1 MKVGVFVLTVK
12 NFLALSQFKTFN
24 LVAGEKG
31 LENKITGVNILDN
44 PDASDWLSAG
54 ELLITSGYF
63 FSENIETQRRFIQR
77 FKEINCSAICIKP
90 HIYLKGI
97 PESMRALAD
106 ELSLPLIEIPYG
118 IAFSKIMNIVMAEIS
133 GRVNELNQASLDI
146 HSQFFEISLH
156 GGGMK
161 KIAAGLAQM
170 VHNPT
175 VLVDID
181 WTVIAVSDQKVPIIK
196 ETLRKTGDS
205 FSFPITIFSDLPTNF
220 ERIQKPFTR
229 STLFNETEYAW
240 VIMPV
245 YFDTIHYGFILV
257 CQIDEALTDLDY
269 VALENGSMAFAL
281 EQMRLFEIERTENR
295 IRRDFFDQLL
305 SGQIKDL
312 DTLAAYDSTLDP
324 ALNYTVLIFS
334 IQTIENQGT
343 SLIQKKQ
350 TEDRLMKSV
359 LSSLTTYIANRFP
372 NLHVFSRKN
381 QLVMLLGTEP
391 TLSTVKTHNEVS
403 GTAERIRIYLE
414 QLGKTEQTIFCTIG
428 STLPI
433 LELSQ
438 SFEEAKKVIH
448 LLEDDEK
455 EEKIYFFNDFYFDS
469 FLVDSISKEQG
480 KKFYTHYLQPLLAY
494 DHKNNTSFTP
504 TLKAYLAHHLNIAT
518 TSRALFIHRNTLLY
532 RIDKI
537 KSLLPVDLEQE
548 KNTFALQLALKL
560 YELHR

>member
-1 MKVGVFVLTVK
+1 MLTVK
-12 NFLALSQFKTFN
+12 NFLQLTPFKTFQ
-24 LVAGEKG
+24 LVAGANG
-31 LENKITGVNILDN
+31 IENEITGVNILDN

-63 FSENIETQRRFIQR
+63 FSENAEIQKRFIQR

-97 PESMRALAD
+97 PESMRRLAD
-106 ELSLPLIEIPYG
+106 ELALPIIEIPYG

-133 GRVNELNQASLDI
+133 GRMNELNQASLDI

-161 KIAAGLAQM
+161 KIASGLAKM
-170 VHNPT
+170 VHNPV
-175 VLVDID
+175 VLVDAD
-181 WTVIAVSDQKVPIIK
+181 WSVAAVNDDEQPLIQGTIK
-196 ETLRKTGDS
+196 KTGDTLT
-205 FSFPITIFSDLPTNF
+205 FPIQTITDLPTDF
-220 ERIQKPFTR
+220 ERIQKPITR
-229 STLFNETEYAW
+229 AIFFEEKEYPC

-257 CQIDEALTDLDY
+257 YQVERPLTDLDY

-312 DTLAAYDSTLDP
+312 DALSAYDTTIDP
-324 ALNYTVLIFS
+324 TLNYTVLILS
-334 IQTIENQGT
+334 IQTIGHEAD
-343 SLIQKKQ
+343 SLMKKKQ
-350 TEDRLMKSV
+350 TEDRLMKSL
-359 LSSLTTYIANRFP
+359 LSSLTTYAANRFP
-372 NLHVFSRKN
+372 HLHLFSRKN
-381 QLVMLLGTEP
+381 QLVMLLGTDP
-391 TLSTVKTHNEVS
+391 KLSSLKTHNEIS
-403 GTAERIRIYLE
+403 DTAERIRMYLE
-414 QLGKTEQTIFCTIG
+414 QQGQSEREIFCTIG

-438 SFEEAKKVIH
+438 SFEEAKKVIQ
-448 LLEDDEK
+448 LLEDDTK

-480 KKFYTHYLQPLLAY
+480 KKFYTHYLNTLLAY
-494 DHKNNTSFTP
+494 DKDNKTSFTP

-537 KSLLPVDLEQE
+537 KGLLPVDLEQE

-560 YELHR
+560 YELYD

>member
-1 MKVGVFVLTVK
+1 MLTVK
-12 NFLALSQFKTFN
+12 NFLQLSPFKAFQ
-24 LVAGEKG
+24 LVAGQKG
-31 LENKITGVNILDN
+31 LENEITGVNILDN

-63 FSENIETQRRFIQR
+63 FSENSEIQKRFIQR

-97 PESMRALAD
+97 PESMRQLAD
-106 ELSLPLIEIPYG
+106 ELALPIIEIPYG

-133 GRVNELNQASLDI
+133 GQMDKLNQASLDI

-161 KIAAGLAQM
+161 KIAAGLAHM
-170 VHNPT
+170 VQNPV
-175 VLVDID
+175 VLVDTD
-181 WTVIAVSDQKVPIIK
+181 WSVTAVSDQEQPLIQETIK
-196 ETLRKTGDS
+196 KTGDT
-205 FSFPITIFSDLPTNF
+205 FTFPIQTFTDLPANF
-220 ERIQKPFTR
+220 ERIQKPITR
-229 STLFNETEYAW
+229 SLLFEEREYPC

-257 CQIDEALTDLDY
+257 YQVERPLTDLDY

-312 DTLAAYDSTLDP
+312 ETLATYDTTLDP
-324 ALNYTVLIFS
+324 SLNYTVLILS
-334 IQTIENQGT
+334 IQTLGNPAD
-343 SLIQKKQ
+343 SLMKKKQ
-350 TEDRLMKSV
+350 MEDRLMKSL
-359 LSSLTTYIANRFP
+359 LSSLTTYTTNRFP
-372 NLHVFSRKN
+372 HLHLFSRKN
-381 QLVMLLGTEP
+381 QLVMLLGTDAK
-391 TLSTVKTHNEVS
+391 LSSLKTHNELS
-403 GTAERIRIYLE
+403 DTAERIRMYLE
-414 QLGKTEQTIFCTIG
+414 NQGQAERKIFCTIG

-438 SFEEAKKVIH
+438 SFEEAKKVIQ
-448 LLEDDEK
+448 LLEDDDK

-480 KKFYTHYLQPLLAY
+480 KKFYTHYLNTLLTY
-494 DHKNNTSFTP
+494 DKKNNTSFTP

-532 RIDKI
+532 RIEKI
-537 KSLLPVDLEQE
+537 KGLLPVDLEEE

-560 YELHR
+560 YELHH

>member
-1 MKVGVFVLTVK
+1 MLTVK
-12 NFLALSQFKTFN
+12 NFLQLAPFKTFK
-24 LVAGEKG
+24 LVAGING

-63 FSENIETQRRFIQR
+63 FSENAEIQKRFIQR

-97 PESMRALAD
+97 PESMRILAD
-106 ELSLPLIEIPYG
+106 ELALPIIEIPYG

-133 GRVNELNQASLDI
+133 GRMNELNQASLDI

-156 GGGMK
+156 GGGMQ
-161 KIAAGLAQM
+161 KIALGLAEM
-170 VHNPT
+170 VNNP
-175 VLVDID
+175 VILVDTD
-181 WTVIAVSDQKVPIIK
+181 WSVASISDPDQPMIK
-196 ETLRKTGDS
+196 ETIKKTGDT
-205 FSFPITIFSDLPTNF
+205 FNFPVQLFTDLPTDF
-220 ERIQKPFTR
+220 ERIQKPITR
-229 STLFNETEYAW
+229 GISFEEQEYPC

-257 CQIDEALTDLDY
+257 CQIERPLTDLDY

-312 DTLAAYDSTLDP
+312 DALAAYDTTIDP
-324 ALNYTVLIFS
+324 TLNYTVLILS
-334 IQTIENQGT
+334 IQTIGHESD
-343 SLIQKKQ
+343 SLMKKKQ
-350 TEDRLMKSV
+350 SEDRLMKSL
-359 LSSLTTYIANRFP
+359 LSSLTTYTTNRFP
-372 NLHVFSRKN
+372 QLHLFSRKN
-381 QLVMLLGTEP
+381 QLVMLLGTEQK
-391 TLSTVKTHNEVS
+391 LSSLKTYNEIS
-403 GTAERIRIYLE
+403 DTAERIRMYIE
-414 QLGKTEQTIFCTIG
+414 QQGQSEREIFCTIG

-438 SFEEAKKVIH
+438 SFEEAKKVIQ
-448 LLEDDEK
+448 LLEDDSK

-480 KKFYTHYLQPLLAY
+480 KKFYTHYLNTLLTY
-494 DHKNNTSFTP
+494 DQDNNTSFTP

-532 RIDKI
+532 RIEKI
-537 KSLLPVDLEQE
+537 KGLLPVDLEQE

-560 YELHR
+560 YELHH

>member
-1 MKVGVFVLTVK
+1 MVLLLLTVK
-12 NFLALSQFKTFN
+12 HFLQLPSFKAFH
-24 LVAGEKG
+24 LVAGQKG
-31 LENKITGVNILDN
+31 IKNEITGVNILDN

-63 FSENIETQRRFIQR
+63 FSENTEIQQRFIRR

-90 HIYLKGI
+90 HIYLKEI
-97 PESMRALAD
+97 PESIRKLAD
-106 ELSLPLIEIPYG
+106 ELALPIIEIPYG

-133 GRVNELNQASLDI
+133 GRRDQLNQASLDI

-170 VHNPT
+170 IHNPV
-175 VLVDID
+175 VLVDTD
-181 WTVIAVSDQKVPIIK
+181 WTVTAVSDREQPLIQETIK
-196 ETLRKTGDS
+196 QTGDT
-205 FSFPITIFSDLPTNF
+205 FTFPIQTFTDLPTNF

-229 STLFNETEYAW
+229 SLSVKESDYPC

-257 CQIDEALTDLDY
+257 YQIERPLTDLDY

-312 DTLAAYDSTLDP
+312 DTLATYDTTIDP
-324 ALNYTVLIFS
+324 RLNYTVLIFS
-334 IQTIENQGT
+334 VQTLGNPAD
-343 SLIQKKQ
+343 SLMQKKQ
-350 TEDRLMKSV
+350 MEDRLMKGL
-359 LSSLTTYIANRFP
+359 LSSLTTYTTNRFP
-372 NLHVFSRKN
+372 HLHLFSRKN
-381 QLVMLLGTEP
+381 QLVLLLGTDP
-391 TLSTVKTHNEVS
+391 SLSSLKTHNELS
-403 GTAERIRIYLE
+403 DTAERIRMYLE
-414 QLGKTEQTIFCTIG
+414 QQGKAERDIFCTIG

-433 LELSQ
+433 LSLSQ
-438 SFEEAKKVIH
+438 SFEEAKKVIQ
-448 LLEDDEK
+448 LLEDDSK

-480 KKFYTHYLQPLLAY
+480 KKFYTHYLNTLLTY
-494 DHKNNTSFTP
+494 DQKNKTSFTP

-532 RIDKI
+532 RIEKI
-537 KSLLPVDLEQE
+537 KGLLPVDLEEE

>member
-1 MKVGVFVLTVK
+1 MLTVK
-12 NFLALSQFKTFN
+12 NFLQLSPFKTFQ

-31 LENKITGVNILDN
+31 LDNKITGVNILDN

-63 FSENIETQRRFIQR
+63 FSENAEIQRRFIQR

-97 PESMRALAD
+97 PESMRKLAD
-106 ELSLPLIEIPYG
+106 ELGLPLIEIPYG

-133 GRVNELNQASLDI
+133 GRMNELNQASLDI

-161 KIAAGLAQM
+161 KIASGLAEM
-170 VHNPT
+170 VNNPV
-175 VLVDID
+175 VLVDTD
-181 WTVIAVSDQKVPIIK
+181 WSVTAISDKKQPLIQEIIK
-196 ETLRKTGDS
+196 KNGTTLT
-205 FSFPITIFSDLPTNF
+205 FPIQTITDLPTNF
-220 ERIQKPFTR
+220 ERIQKPITR
-229 STLFNETEYAW
+229 ALSFEEQEYPC

-257 CQIDEALTDLDY
+257 YLIERPLTDLDY

-281 EQMRLFEIERTENR
+281 EQMRLLEIERTENR

-312 DTLAAYDSTLDP
+312 AALATYDTTIDP
-324 ALNYTVLIFS
+324 NLNYTVLILS
-334 IQTIENQGT
+334 IQTIGHT
-343 SLIQKKQ
+343 TDSLMEKKQ
-350 TEDRLMKSV
+350 SEDRLMKSL
-359 LSSLTTYIANRFP
+359 LSSLTTYTSNRFP
-372 NLHVFSRKN
+372 HLHLFSRKN
-381 QLVMLLGTEP
+381 QLVILLGTDP
-391 TLSTVKTHNEVS
+391 KLSAFKTHNEVS
-403 GTAERIRIYLE
+403 DTAERIRIHLE
-414 QLGKTEQTIFCTIG
+414 QQGQSERDIFCTIG
-428 STLPI
+428 STLPV

-438 SFEEAKKVIH
+438 SFEEAKKVIQ
-448 LLEDDEK
+448 LLEDDAK

-480 KKFYTHYLQPLLAY
+480 RKFYTHYLSTLLTY
-494 DHKNNTSFTP
+494 DLENKTSFTP

-532 RIDKI
+532 RIEKI
-537 KSLLPVDLEQE
+537 KGLLPVDLEQE

-560 YELHR
+560 YELHH

>member
-1 MKVGVFVLTVK
+1 MLTVEH
-12 NFLALSQFKTFN
+12 FLQLAPFKKFQ
-24 LVAGEKG
+24 LVAGANG
-31 LENKITGVNILDN
+31 LDNKITGINILDN

-63 FSENIETQRRFIQR
+63 FSKNTEIQKQFIQR

-97 PESMRALAD
+97 PQSMRDLAD
-106 ELSLPLIEIPYG
+106 ELALPIIEIPYG
-118 IAFSKIMNIVMAEIS
+118 VAFSKIMNIVMAEIS
-133 GRVNELNQASLDI
+133 GRMDERNQASLDI

-161 KIAAGLAQM
+161 KIAAELANM
-170 VHNPT
+170 VQNPV
-175 VLVDID
+175 VLVDTD
-181 WTVIAVSDQKVPIIK
+181 WSVTAVSDHKQPLIQETIK
-196 ETLRKTGDS
+196 TIEHTFT
-205 FSFPITIFSDLPTNF
+205 FPLQTFNDLPTNF
-220 ERIQKPFTR
+220 ERIQKPITR
-229 STLFNETEYAW
+229 SLFFADKEYPC

-257 CQIDEALTDLDY
+257 YQIERPLTDLDY

-312 DTLAAYDSTLDP
+312 DTLAAYDTAIDP
-324 ALNYTVLIFS
+324 LLNYTVLILS
-334 IQTIENQGT
+334 IQTFGIQT
-343 SLIQKKQ
+343 DSLMKKKQ
-350 TEDRLMKSV
+350 AEDRLMKSL
-359 LSSLTTYIANRFP
+359 LSSLTSYTANRFP
-372 NLHVFSRKN
+372 HLHLFSRKN
-381 QLVMLLGTEP
+381 QLVMLLGTDP
-391 TLSTVKTHNEVS
+391 NSSTLKTHNELS
-403 GTAERIRIYLE
+403 DTAERIRMYLE
-414 QLGKTEQTIFCTIG
+414 QQGPSEREIFCTIG

-438 SFEEAKKVIH
+438 SFEEAKKVIQ
-448 LLEDDEK
+448 LLEDDSK

-469 FLVDSISKEQG
+469 FLVDSISKDQG
-480 KKFYTHYLQPLLAY
+480 QKFYTHYLNTLLTY
-494 DHKNNTSFTP
+494 DKENKTSFTP

-532 RIDKI
+532 RIEKI
-537 KSLLPVDLEQE
+537 KGLLPVELDQE

-560 YELHR
+560 YDLYH

>member
-1 MKVGVFVLTVK
+1 MLTVK
-12 NFLALSQFKTFN
+12 NFLQLAPFKTFQ
-24 LVAGEKG
+24 LVAGKKG
-31 LENKITGVNILDN
+31 LANKITGVNILDN

-63 FSENIETQRRFIQR
+63 FSENAEIQKRFIQR

-97 PESMRALAD
+97 PESMRNLAD
-106 ELSLPLIEIPYG
+106 ELGLPLIEIPYG

-133 GRVNELNQASLDI
+133 GRMNELNQASLDI

-161 KIAAGLAQM
+161 KIASGLAEM
-170 VHNPT
+170 VNNPV
-175 VLVDID
+175 VLVDTD
-181 WTVIAVSDQKVPIIK
+181 WSVTAVSDQKQPLIQETIK
-196 ETLRKTGDS
+196 KNGDT
-205 FSFPITIFSDLPTNF
+205 FTFPIQTITDLPTNF
-220 ERIQKPFTR
+220 ERIQKPITR
-229 STLFNETEYAW
+229 ALSFEEQEYPC

-257 CQIDEALTDLDY
+257 YLIERPLTDLDY

-281 EQMRLFEIERTENR
+281 EQMRLLEIERTENR

-312 DTLAAYDSTLDP
+312 DALATYDTTIDP
-324 ALNYTVLIFS
+324 NLNYTVLILS
-334 IQTIENQGT
+334 IQTIGPT
-343 SLIQKKQ
+343 SDSLMEKKQ
-350 TEDRLMKSV
+350 SEDRLMKSL
-359 LSSLTTYIANRFP
+359 LSSLTTYTSNRFP
-372 NLHVFSRKN
+372 HLHLFSRKN
-381 QLVMLLGTEP
+381 QLVILLGTDP
-391 TLSTVKTHNEVS
+391 KLSSLKTHNEVS
-403 GTAERIRIYLE
+403 DTAERIRIYLE
-414 QLGKTEQTIFCTIG
+414 QQGQSERDIFCTIG

-438 SFEEAKKVIH
+438 SFEEAKKVIQ
-448 LLEDDEK
+448 LLEDDAK

-480 KKFYTHYLQPLLAY
+480 RKFYTHYLSTLLTY
-494 DHKNNTSFTP
+494 DQENKTSFTP

-532 RIDKI
+532 RIEKI
-537 KSLLPVDLEQE
+537 KGLLPVDLEQE

-560 YELHR
+560 YELHH

>member
-1 MKVGVFVLTVK
+1 MLTVK
-12 NFLALSQFKTFN
+12 NFLQLAPFKTFK
-24 LVAGEKG
+24 LVAGING

-63 FSENIETQRRFIQR
+63 FSENAEIQKRFIQR

-97 PESMRALAD
+97 PESMRILAD
-106 ELSLPLIEIPYG
+106 ELALPIIEIPYG

-133 GRVNELNQASLDI
+133 GRMNELNQASLDI

-156 GGGMK
+156 GGGMQ
-161 KIAAGLAQM
+161 KIALGLAEM
-170 VHNPT
+170 VNNP
-175 VLVDID
+175 VILVDTD
-181 WTVIAVSDQKVPIIK
+181 WSVASISDPDQPMIK
-196 ETLRKTGDS
+196 ETIKKTGDT
-205 FSFPITIFSDLPTNF
+205 FNFPVQLFTDLPTDF
-220 ERIQKPFTR
+220 ERIQKPITR
-229 STLFNETEYAW
+229 GIFFEEQEYPC

-257 CQIDEALTDLDY
+257 YQIERPLTDLDY

-312 DTLAAYDSTLDP
+312 DALAAYDTTIDP
-324 ALNYTVLIFS
+324 TLNYTVLILS
-334 IQTIENQGT
+334 IQTIGHESD
-343 SLIQKKQ
+343 SLMKKKQ
-350 TEDRLMKSV
+350 SEDRLMKSL
-359 LSSLTTYIANRFP
+359 LSSLTTYTTNRFP
-372 NLHVFSRKN
+372 QLHLFSRKN
-381 QLVMLLGTEP
+381 QLVMLLGTEQK
-391 TLSTVKTHNEVS
+391 LSSLKTYNEIS
-403 GTAERIRIYLE
+403 DTAEWIRMYIE
-414 QLGKTEQTIFCTIG
+414 QQGQSEREIFCTIG

-438 SFEEAKKVIH
+438 SFEEAKKVIQ
-448 LLEDDEK
+448 LLEDDSK

-480 KKFYTHYLQPLLAY
+480 KKFYTHYLNTLLSY
-494 DHKNNTSFTP
+494 DQDNNTSFTP

-532 RIDKI
+532 RIEKI
-537 KSLLPVDLEQE
+537 KGLLPVDLEQE

-560 YELHR
+560 YELHH

>member
-1 MKVGVFVLTVK
+1 MLTVK
-12 NFLALSQFKTFN
+12 NFLQLAPFKSFQ
-24 LVAGEKG
+24 LVAGSKG

-63 FSENIETQRRFIQR
+63 FSENAEIQKRFIQR

-97 PESMRALAD
+97 PESMRNLAD
-106 ELSLPLIEIPYG
+106 ELSLPIIEIPYG
-118 IAFSKIMNIVMAEIS
+118 IAFSKIMNTVMAEIS
-133 GRVNELNQASLDI
+133 GRMNELNQASLDI

-156 GGGMK
+156 GGGMS
-161 KIAAGLAQM
+161 KIALGLAEM
-170 VHNPT
+170 VNNPV
-175 VLVDID
+175 VLVDTD
-181 WTVIAVSDQKVPIIK
+181 WTVLAVSDYKQPLIQGSIK
-196 ETLRKTGDS
+196 KSDDTCP
-205 FSFPITIFSDLPTNF
+205 FPIQIFTDLPTNF
-220 ERIQKPFTR
+220 ERIQKPITR
-229 STLFNETEYAW
+229 GILLDEQEYPC

-257 CQIDEALTDLDY
+257 YQIERPLTDLDY

-281 EQMRLFEIERTENR
+281 EQMRIFEIERTENR

-305 SGQIKDL
+305 TGQIKNL
-312 DTLAAYDSTLDP
+312 EALAAYDTTIDP
-324 ALNYTVLIFS
+324 SLNYTVLIFS
-334 IQTIENQGT
+334 IQTFGHESD
-343 SLIQKKQ
+343 SLMKKKQ
-350 TEDRLMKSV
+350 SEDRLMKSL
-359 LSSLTTYIANRFP
+359 LSSLTTYTATRFP
-372 NLHVFSRKN
+372 QLHLFSRKN
-381 QLVMLLGTEP
+381 QLVMLLGTDP
-391 TLSTVKTHNEVS
+391 KLSTLKTHNEIS
-403 GTAERIRIYLE
+403 DTAERIRMYLE
-414 QLGKTEQTIFCTIG
+414 QQGHSEREIFCTIG

-438 SFEEAKKVIH
+438 SFDEAKKVIQ
-448 LLEDDEK
+448 LLEDDLR

-480 KKFYTHYLQPLLAY
+480 KKFYTHYLDTLLTY
-494 DHKNNTSFTP
+494 DRENNTSFTP

-518 TSRALFIHRNTLLY
+518 TSRGLFIHRNTLLY

-537 KSLLPVDLEQE
+537 KGLLPVDLDQE

-560 YELHR
+560 YELYH